1 MMIVNKLTPQ
11 GFCKGVILALRKCIE
26 VINNPNTKKP
36 IYLLGMIIHNHY
48 VCNELAKKGV
58 IILEGTDKLALL
70 NEITEG
76 TVIISAHGVSNQVR
90 EKAINKKLNIIDTT
104 CPDVKKVHDNVFKY
118 LNDGYEVIYIGKKN
132 HPETIG
138 VIEQSDKIHL
148 ISSIDDI
155 TLIDKSKKYYVT
167 NQTTLAHSDID
178 IYHSKIKASLE
189 NVVIENS
196 VCLAT
201 TKREMVLYN
210 IKTDLIVVV
219 GDRNSSNTQKLVSVA
234 KNKAQSSEVIHIE
247 GAKELLNYDLSKY
260 KCACVTSGASTPNAI
275 VDNVIKFLESDGK
288 NLSILDEELLFF

>member
-70 NEITEG
+70 DKITEG

-118 LNDGYEVIYIGKKN
+118 LKEGYEVIYIGKKK

-148 ISSIDDI
+148 ISSVDDI
-155 TLIDKSKKYYVT
+155 NLLDQNKKYYVT

-178 IYHSKIKASLE
+178 IYHSKIKDNLE
-189 NVVIENS
+189 DVVIENS

-201 TKREMVLYN
+201 TKREMVLYD
-210 IKTDLIVVV
+210 IKTYLIVVV
-219 GDRNSSNTQKLVSVA
+219 GDKNSSNTQKLVSVA

-247 GAKELLNYDLSKY
+247 GAKDLLNYDLSKY

-275 VDNVIKFLESDGK
+275 VDNVIRFLESDGK